1 MKKQLQELKKKVDE
15 GGDNSPLLWFVAE
28 RMVSIDNKLSWLIG
42 VIAGAALIAA
52 LVTVLT

>member
-1 MKKQLQELKKKVDE
+1 MKKKLEELKKKVDQE
-15 GGDNSPLLWFVAE
+15 GDNSPLLWFVAE

-52 LVTVLT
+52 LVAVLT